1 MKKIAIYI
9 FFAFLLS
16 LTSCMDNYLDVFPED
31 KITSASFPNGESDIE
46 LLLNGLYGGLRE
58 TTVYNQGL
66 FGFGVTDGATPN
78 AYNWGTGEV
87 FNKLGAGR
95 LSSGDGGVVTY
106 RWARCYEIIS
116 RANFLLLNLDLVE
129 LSDEKK
135 KMYLGETHFLR
146 GLAYSVLAETYGG
159 VPIILSQISTTEA
172 RQLKRASLEETWQQ
186 VLNDYDVAINN
197 LGVDAPAPGRA
208 TKGAALGMKM
218 RAYLYQ
224 GKYKEVL
231 SCVEQID
238 ALKKYGLFHSYE
250 GLFDP
255 VNENNKEVLFD
266 IQYIEGENSQG
277 SYIDQYCGTGTKGM
291 NRGSR
296 YVPTDDLVAA
306 YETIDGSPVD
316 PNNPYENRDPRLAFT
331 VVLPGS
337 YILGSQFPDYLYP
350 GGAFNHAGNPFKHL
364 STRKYRTQ
372 EMSKLPPQGQ
382 SYIND
387 IILRYADVLLS
398 KAEAI
403 VETGGDISEAIRI
416 LNRIRTER
424 DDVKISELPLT
435 MSREEARQ
443 KVRHERRIELALEGR
458 YWADVKRWKIG
469 KTLYPLVIKDHK
481 GGTVDTKFPN
491 GYLEYYDLL
500 PIPDSERSLNPNL
513 EQNPGW

>member
-1 MKKIAIYI
+1 MKQ
-9 FFAFLLS
+9 LLAYCLS
-16 LTSCMDNYLDVFPED
+16 IILCVSFTGCMENYLDLYPED
-31 KITSASFPNGESDIE
+31 KITSASFPENESDIK
-46 LLLNGLYGGLRE
+46 LLLNGVYAQLRE
-58 TTVYNQGL
+58 KEVYNQGL
-66 FGFGVTDGATPN
+66 FGFGITDGATPN
-78 AYNWGTGEV
+78 AFNWGTDEV

-95 LSSGDGGVVTY
+95 LSSSDGGVVTY
-106 RWARCYEIIS
+106 RWKRCYEIIS
-116 RANFLLLNLDLVE
+116 RANYLLACMDL
-129 LSDEKK
+129 
-135 KMYLGETHFLR
+135 
-146 GLAYSVLAETYGG
+146 
-159 VPIILSQISTTEA
+159 
-172 RQLKRASLEETWQQ
+172 
-186 VLNDYDVAINN
+186 
-197 LGVDAPAPGRA
+197 VDAPEPGRA

-255 VNENNKEVLFD
+255 ANENNKEVLFD

-277 SYIDQYCGTGTKGM
+277 SYIDQYCGTGTGSWT
-291 NRGSR
+291 RGSR

-316 PNNPYENRDPRLAFT
+316 PENPYENRDPRLGFT
-331 VVLPGS
+331 AVLPGS
-337 YILGSQFPDYLYP
+337 YFLGYRFPNYLYP
-350 GGAFNHAGNPFKHL
+350 GGAFNHAGNRLKHL
-364 STRKYRTQ
+364 STRKYRIQ
-372 EMSKLPPQGQ
+372 DESKLPPSGQ

-403 VETGGDISEAIRI
+403 IETNGSVADAIAI

-424 DDVKISELPLT
+424 DDVKISLLPT
-435 MSREEARQ
+435 SMSREEARE

-458 YWADVKRWKIG
+458 YWSDVKRWKIG
-469 KTLYPLVIKDHK
+469 KTLYPMIIKDHE
-481 GGTVDTKFPN
+481 GSVIETKFPN

-513 EQNPGW
+513 DQNPGW